1 MSFARARR
9 ASPSQRCSPPEG
21 VSRDSQGASTAHPR
35 WGIVLALLVAGAAS
49 ASAVAATDPPNTAR
63 LAQATPAHP
72 PAQPAVKPA
81 APRPSTP
88 GIAPTGPSV
97 ASEPIEPPSALT
109 APLFYQLLIGEL
121 QIGAGDPRAAYEL
134 VLDAAR
140 RTPDEALYRRA
151 MEIALQSRA
160 GDQAL
165 SAIRAWRTAF
175 PRSIEV
181 QRNLAQLLV
190 ALNRPA
196 EAVEP
201 IRSLIQLSPAA
212 QQPSL
217 ISLVPRFFAGGAD
230 NKAAAGFVDQAV
242 QPWLD
247 APATRVAARVA
258 MARGW
263 LAAKE
268 EARALRLANQAHAL
282 DPKADGPA
290 LVALE
295 MLPEQVAA
303 ETIVT
308 QHLAAQPAS
317 LAVQLG
323 FARVL
328 ASSQRYM
335 DAIRQL
341 DVITREQPDLGAPW
355 LTLGALHVELRH
367 PKEATASVK
376 RYLEITEAAATSAP
390 PAPAPGAA
398 ATAASTDDATQ
409 LRVRVDTEQSEEA
422 RTEGRTTAYLLLA
435 QSAELEG
442 RFADAEVWLQKID
455 SPTSA
460 LEVQVRRASILA
472 RQGNV
477 DQARQLV
484 QRAPERTAQD
494 RRAKLLAEAQVLRDV
509 KRWSTAEQVLQTAAK
524 EFPDDPDLLY
534 EQSMMAEKL
543 NRVDEME
550 RLLRRVIELKPDHH
564 HAYNALG
571 YSLADRSLRLDEA
584 RQLIK
589 KALELAPG
597 EPFITDSL
605 GWVEYRLGNR
615 DEALKL
621 LRQAYSARPDAEI
634 GAHLGEVLWA
644 KGQQDEAKK
653 IFREARQRDAANEVL
668 RETLQRLKVEP

>member
-1 MSFARARR
+1 MRCARADRVSPR
-9 ASPSQRCSPPEG
+9 PVASARL
-21 VSRDSQGASTAHPR
+21 ASWAA
-35 WGIVLALLVAGAAS
+35 VLALAAWGT
-49 ASAVAATDPPNTAR
+49 ASFAVDVGTPLGTT
-63 LAQATPAHP
+63 AQATPAPNASAAPAREPIP
-72 PAQPAVKPA
+72 PA
-81 APRPSTP
+81 
-88 GIAPTGPSV
+88 
-97 ASEPIEPPSALT
+97 SALT

-140 RTPDEALYRRA
+140 RMPDEALYRRA

-165 SAIRAWRTAF
+165 AAIRAWRTAF
-175 PRSIEV
+175 PRSIEA
-181 QRNLAQLLV
+181 QRNIAQLLI

-201 IRSLIQLSPAA
+201 IRSLIQLTPAP
-212 QQPSL
+212 QQPGL
-217 ISLVPRFFAGGAD
+217 IALVPRFFTGSAD
-230 NKAAAGFVDQAV
+230 PKAAAGFVEQAV
-242 QPWLD
+242 QPWLQT
-247 APATRVAARVA
+247 PATRVAARVA
-258 MARGW
+258 MARAW
-263 LAAKE
+263 VAAKDD
-268 EARALRLANQAHAL
+268 ARALQLVTQAHAM

-295 MLPEQVAA
+295 LLPEQTAA
-303 ETIVT
+303 EKIVT
-308 QHLAAQPAS
+308 QHLAAQSGS

-323 FARVL
+323 YGRVL
-328 ASSQRYM
+328 AASQRYM

-341 DVITREQPDLGAPW
+341 EVVSREQPDLAAPW

-367 PKEATASVK
+367 PKEATAAVK
-376 RYLEITEAAATSAP
+376 RYLDIVDTPAAPPSAP
-390 PAPAPGAA
+390 QADPAAGNAV
-398 ATAASTDDATQ
+398 Q
-409 LRVRVDTEQSEEA
+409 VLRARVDEDNAAESRA
-422 RTEGRTTAYLLLA
+422 EGRTTAYLLLA
-435 QSAELEG
+435 QAAELES
-442 RFADAEVWLQKID
+442 RFADAEVWLQKIEN
-455 SPTSA
+455 PTSA

-477 DQARQLV
+477 DQARELV
-484 QRAPERTAQD
+484 RKTPERNAQD

-509 KRWSTAEQVLQTAAK
+509 KQWSTASQVLQTAAK

-543 NRVDEME
+543 DRIDEME

-571 YSLADRSLRLDEA
+571 YSLADRNLRLDEA
-584 RQLIK
+584 RTLIR

-605 GWVEYRLGNR
+605 GWVEFRLGNR
-615 DEALKL
+615 DEALRL

-644 KGQQDEAKK
+644 LGQRDEAMKVW
-653 IFREARQRDAANEVL
+653 RESRQRDAANEVL
-668 RETLQRLKVEP
+668 RETLLRLKVDL